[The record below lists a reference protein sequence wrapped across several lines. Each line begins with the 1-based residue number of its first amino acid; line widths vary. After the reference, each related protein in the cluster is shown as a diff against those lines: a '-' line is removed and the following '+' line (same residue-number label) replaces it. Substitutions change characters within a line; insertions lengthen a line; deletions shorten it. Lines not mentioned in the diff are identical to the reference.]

1 MTKRKLSVLTLTL
14 IGALTLAAL
23 AGILPAGTPSLTGV
37 TGVEA
42 SDHESQ
48 LHSGESVSNQQAIYD
63 AIAAHGA
70 DKWHEAGFTGDGVKV
85 GIIDFGFQDLPTHP
99 LSTDIDGQLCFEP
112 RTLGSAPSAA
122 SSENL
127 EVCQMASPLTP
138 PGHGTLSVEAVH
150 LFAPDAEV
158 YITNPT
164 ESIQIPAAIN
174 WLIEQEVDV
183 VIRTHGWLWEGA
195 GDGKSFDG
203 LSEHPFF
210 INRVADIYTQLD
222 KATDAGIL
230 WAQGMGS
237 AANITWT
244 GAFSDPDGDGW
255 HNFSDTDE
263 CNDVYLKAFPQIFHP
278 WLRWDDEV
286 GNASTIRNLDIY
298 LLRKGDSDN
307 LKDLTQMSDA
317 ERATFNQSA
326 IPDLI
331 YLHSH
336 GESTGKADQSVAPYP
351 LEIFT
356 TFGVQNED
364 TYCLAVNNVSETK
377 DARPAGPDWMQMQLW
392 QAPEGEN
399 TVEYKTPEQPSVIT
413 PADSANEGL
422 IAVAGAIAPD
432 TLLAGSGRGPTRDGR
447 TKPDIVVSEI
457 DFADGH
463 IEVAAVA
470 GALAALVKD
479 RYENFTPAQ
488 IAKYLRMHALDY
500 GDPGP
505 DNSWGHGFA
514 VLPDDTDPKA
524 AAKAFVEEAIA
535 AYSADPDAAKTYY
548 QSEASVDRNTDLYL
562 ILIDGTTI
570 TVNAGFPGA
579 VGQDITSR
587 IGIDAIGKEYGKELV
602 AADENGTFVDYLI
615 PDPLHDYTLYRK
627 HTWAIKADDGRIFAA
642 GAWDKT
648 EDVEANL
655 KPHEDVVAAIYKAGA
670 RLLAFGGD
678 LSAFDRLIAYYKT
691 PGSIVG
697 ERYVFLVDPDGIIA
711 ADATMPDLVGTNI
724 RSLQADD
731 NLNLGQ
737 EIAAVQE
744 GESIW
749 LSHLWPKPPTGQEE
763 RKYTYV
769 TKFQGIIFGS
779 GYYGDAPPPD
789 LQDPCFTPIDGSGT
803 YTGSW
808 DDSITCLSEN
818 RPNDSAGG
826 IVGEN
831 YYARF
836 YTFTLDAAADVTVRL
851 NSDSDPKVDT
861 FLYLLDGH
869 GESWSIR
876 EKNDDIDS
884 NNRDSRIEGLALDAG
899 SYTIE
904 ATTFYAAR
912 TGDFTLVVEIEEV
925 DEPPTPEPGMTF
937 IAISSGANHVCAISE
952 DGSIMCWGDNDYG
965 QVSDRPTSGSFT
977 QISSGDNHTCALRND
992 GAVIC
997 WGSVTVP

>member
-42 SDHESQ
+42 NDHESQ

-70 DKWHEAGFTGDGVKV
+70 DKWHEAGFTGAGVKV

-112 RTLGSAPSAA
+112 RTLGGTPSAV
-122 SSENL
+122 SSEDL
-127 EVCQMASPLTP
+127 AVCQRASPLTP
-138 PGHGTLSVEAVH
+138 AGHGTLSVEAVH

-164 ESIQIPAAIN
+164 EPIQIPAAID
-174 WLIEQEVDV
+174 WLIDQDVDV
-183 VIRTHGWLWEGA
+183 VIRTHGWSWEGA
-195 GDGKSFDG
+195 GDGKPFDG
-203 LSEHPFF
+203 LSEHLFF
-210 INRVADIYTQLD
+210 RNRVADIYSQLD
-222 KATDAGIL
+222 KATEAGIL
-230 WAQGMGS
+230 WAQGMGN

-255 HNFSDTDE
+255 HNFSGTDE
-263 CNDVYLKAFPQIFHP
+263 CNDVDLKAYPQIFYP
-278 WLRWDDEV
+278 WLRWDGEV
-286 GNASTIRNLDIY
+286 GNASAIRDLDIY
-298 LLRKGDSDN
+298 LLGRSGDVD
-307 LKDLTQMSDA
+307 LPDLTQLSDA
-317 ERATFNQSA
+317 DRATFNQSSF
-326 IPDLI
+326 PDL
-331 YLHSH
+331 LSVQSS
-336 GESTGKADQSVAPYP
+336 GASTGKVDQSTVPFP
-351 LEIFT
+351 LEVT
-356 TFGVQNED
+356 TAYGVRAEG

-422 IAVAGAIAPD
+422 IAVAGASAPD

-463 IEVAAVA
+463 IEAAAVA

-479 RYENFTPAQ
+479 RYENITPAR

-562 ILIDGTTI
+562 FIIDDKTI

-587 IGIDAIGKEYGKELV
+587 IGIDAIGKEYGEEIA
-602 AADENGTFVDYLI
+602 AADDKGTFVDYLI

-627 HTWAIKADDGRIFAA
+627 HTWAIKADNGLIFAA

-648 EDVEANL
+648 EEVESAL
-655 KPHEDVVAAIYKAGA
+655 EPHEDVVAAIYKAGA

-731 NLNLGQ
+731 NPNLGQ

-744 GESIW
+744 GESLW
-749 LSHLWPKPPTGQEE
+749 FSHMWPNPATGQEE

-779 GYYGDAPPPD
+779 GYYGAAPPPD
-789 LQDPCFTPIDGSGT
+789 LQDPCFTTIDGSGR
-803 YTGSW
+803 YTGKW

-818 RPNDSAGG
+818 RPDGVGGDSGSD
-826 IVGEN
+826 

-836 YTFTLDAAADVTVRL
+836 FTITLDESTSVTINL
-851 NSDSDPKVDT
+851 TSDADT
-861 FLYLLDGH
+861 FLYLMEGSDKDGAI
-869 GESWSIR
+869 EA
-876 EKNDDIDS
+876 ENDDISTPD
-884 NNRDSRIEGLALDAG
+884 NLNSRIEDQMLREGT
-899 SYTIE
+899 YTIE
-904 ATTFYAAR
+904 ATTYDAEAP
-912 TGDFTLVVEIEEV
+912 GNFTLVVEIEEV